1 MNDFDNYD
9 GFDDLD
15 QMLKNDGVAVPDKK
29 DENPEKKEK
38 EKESSGMKPGK
49 GKVAPGRGK
58 PADKDVGVVTLCLCF
73 TKKEYMLLRL
83 TSAMS
88 RKSMSAIVREF
99 MSHGFKKME
108 TQLSESGISDLEKII
123 DGYNMEF

>member
-1 MNDFDNYD
+1 MSEYDNFDN
-9 GFDDLD
+9 FDVMD
-15 QMLKNDGVAVPDKK
+15 QELSNVGVAVPDKK
-29 DENPEKKEK
+29 DRNPEKK

-49 GKVAPGRGK
+49 GKTVPGRSK

-73 TKKEYMLLRL
+73 TKREYMLLRL

-88 RKSMSAIVREF
+88 RKSMSAIVREL

-108 TQLSESGISDLEKII
+108 IQLSESGIFDLEKII